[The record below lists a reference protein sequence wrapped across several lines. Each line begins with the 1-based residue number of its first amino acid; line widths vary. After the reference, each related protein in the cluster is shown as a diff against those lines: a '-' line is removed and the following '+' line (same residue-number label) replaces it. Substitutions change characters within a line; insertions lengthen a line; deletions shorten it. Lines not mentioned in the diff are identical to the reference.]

1 METKHTD
8 RKRKIYRRI
17 FGVLSL
23 SSAMFVFEACYG
35 TPKDFGMDVNIQG
48 YVKSRSTGL
57 PISGIKVSIENQ
69 PQYEMTDNSGKFYI
83 YASLASVYKVR
94 FEDVDSATNGSFLP
108 KDTLVTIVDKSLIFN
123 VYLDAK

>member
-1 METKHTD
+1 METKLTD

-48 YVKSRSTGL
+48 FVKARKTGL
-57 PISGIKVSIENQ
+57 PIPGIRVTIENQ
-69 PQYEMTDNSGKFYI
+69 PQYELTDNSGKFYI
-83 YASLASVYKVR
+83 YASPASVYKVR
-94 FEDVDSATNGSFLP
+94 FEDVDSATNGSYLP
-108 KDTLVTIVDKSLIFN
+108 KDTLVTMVDKSLIFN

>member
-1 METKHTD
+1 METKLTD
-8 RKRKIYRRI
+8 RKRKIYRRV

-35 TPKDFGMDVNIQG
+35 TPKDMGVDINIQG
-48 YVKSRSTGL
+48 YVKARNTGL
-57 PISGIKVSIENQ
+57 PVPGIKVSIENQ

-83 YASLASVYKVR
+83 YASPASFYKIK
-94 FEDVDSATNGSFLP
+94 FEDVDALTNGSFLP
-108 KDTLVTIVDKSLIFN
+108 KDSLVTIVDKSLILN